1 MKIAKL
7 VVLVMLVITLSAI
20 PISYFWSK
28 KQHNSDAS
36 FIRGLAFSL
45 GVNTQDTLM
54 LMFFH
59 PECDY
64 CHAMMPMLEHHN
76 DNFSFVMVCFENDSV
91 VNAFAE
97 EQGWKERSNIFVVSD
112 EYFYC
117 WNTLRVPSIPT
128 SFILNPE
135 AKDFTKRVGFWDI
148 DKYLSSK

>member
-1 MKIAKL
+1 
-7 VVLVMLVITLSAI
+7 
-20 PISYFWSK
+20 
-28 KQHNSDAS
+28 
-36 FIRGLAFSL
+36 
-45 GVNTQDTLM
+45 
-54 LMFFH
+54 
-59 PECDY
+59 
-64 CHAMMPMLEHHN
+64 
-76 DNFSFVMVCFENDSV
+76 MVCFENDSV
-91 VNAFAE
+91 VNAVAE